1 MGMKDENESDNEEFK
16 KDEYEDEENE
26 RDYIKLEFNGYDEAY
41 EFIYLRTDIYIMLN
55 IICRMQVDLVS
66 WTFKLNI
73 FLSFL
78 TWGRGIVENLT
89 SAHGEVPLADKC
101 WHGGRH

>member
-1 MGMKDENESDNEEFK
+1 MGMKDENESDNEESK

-41 EFIYLRTDIYIMLN
+41 EFIYLQTDMYIMLN

-66 WTFKLNI
+66 
-73 FLSFL
+73 
-78 TWGRGIVENLT
+78 
-89 SAHGEVPLADKC
+89 
-101 WHGGRH
+101 